1 VHQTA
6 AQEMQIKPCENGI
19 RFSTIIQPRSSKNE
33 VTGIYKDALKIR
45 LTSPPVDGKANK
57 ACLQFFAKWLGI
69 SPSKIIIV
77 HGLSSKS
84 KTIEVADL
92 TEKQFHEILKIKNLS
107 Q

>member
-1 VHQTA
+1 
-6 AQEMQIKPCENGI
+6 MLIKPFNSGI
-19 RFSTIIQPRSSKNE
+19 RFSAIIQPRSSKNE

-69 SPSKIIIV
+69 SPSKISIAKGI
-77 HGLSSKS
+77 SSKN

-92 TEKQFHEILKIKNLS
+92 TEKQFHKILKIKNLS